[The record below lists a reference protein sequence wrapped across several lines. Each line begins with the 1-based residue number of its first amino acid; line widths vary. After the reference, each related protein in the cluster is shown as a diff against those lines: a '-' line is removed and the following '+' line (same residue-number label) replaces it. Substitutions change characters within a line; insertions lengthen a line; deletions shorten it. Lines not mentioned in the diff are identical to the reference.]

1 MQRGS
6 GRRQVAF
13 SHGGVATAGSAM
25 RGVGMG
31 GETLPHDAHVLNKN
45 GHLKPRPIGTMACE
59 YASCATV
66 VIPFARAYAMAH
78 PPLPLRT
85 RMWV

>member
-1 MQRGS
+1 MGIKGVRGQGGS

-31 GETLPHDAHVLNKN
+31 GYQMSRA
-45 GHLKPRPIGTMACE
+45 A
-59 YASCATV
+59 AV
-66 VIPFARAYAMAH
+66 VRGGVWG
-78 PPLPLRT
+78 LS
-85 RMWV
+85 